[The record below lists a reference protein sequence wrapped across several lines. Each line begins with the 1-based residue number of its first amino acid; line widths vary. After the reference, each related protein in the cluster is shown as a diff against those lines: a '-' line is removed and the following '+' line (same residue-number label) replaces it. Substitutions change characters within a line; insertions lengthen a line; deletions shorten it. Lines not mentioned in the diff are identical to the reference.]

1 VYTIN
6 RDGVSSTYHASGSAI
21 PSGLPDA
28 PYINN
33 INPINTSGAGGQ
45 IAMSWYHN
53 VASSGN
59 NVHPSDEGNGIF
71 SYNVYRGG
79 ALTHHVIGVSNTN
92 FTDTGLVNGENH
104 TYIIT
109 CVNANGEGAMSVN
122 QVMRAIGVPNTPT
135 GLSCVHGD
143 GQVNVS
149 WNALNHATAGN
160 NVSPIDQ
167 GANLVQHVL
176 QMSSDGTNYNPITPV
191 SLSTTKQISGLIN
204 GHTYYFKVS
213 VEIYAGHDSAY
224 SSVVICVPST
234 SPSSV
239 RNVSII
245 PTSGE
250 LVIL

>member
-1 VYTIN
+1 MDWRSSWYNLNGGSMITMFRVTDNLWTLINTVNSQIGSATYTSIIGSLTNGQRYVFRVYTIN

-109 CVNANGEGAMSVN
+109 CVNANGEGAM
-122 QVMRAIGVPNTPT
+122 
-135 GLSCVHGD
+135 
-143 GQVNVS
+143 
-149 WNALNHATAGN
+149 
-160 NVSPIDQ
+160 
-167 GANLVQHVL
+167 
-176 QMSSDGTNYNPITPV
+176 
-191 SLSTTKQISGLIN
+191 
-204 GHTYYFKVS
+204 
-213 VEIYAGHDSAY
+213 
-224 SSVVICVPST
+224 
-234 SPSSV
+234 
-239 RNVSII
+239 
-245 PTSGE
+245 
-250 LVIL
+250 